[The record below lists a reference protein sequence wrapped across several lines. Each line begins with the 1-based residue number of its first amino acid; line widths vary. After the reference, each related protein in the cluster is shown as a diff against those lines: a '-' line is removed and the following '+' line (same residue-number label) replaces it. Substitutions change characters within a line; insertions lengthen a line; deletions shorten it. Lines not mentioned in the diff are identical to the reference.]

1 MFRLALTMLINER
14 GKYLGIVAA
23 LSFTALMM
31 AQQPAMFV
39 GILSRAT
46 ALIDDIPAVDLWVMD
61 SNVQYVDDSKPMQ
74 DAQLYRVKGIAGVEW
89 AVPFYAGTIQARLP
103 DGNFR
108 YCILYGID
116 DATFI
121 GGPAR
126 MIEGRIGDLRLS
138 DGIVVDEASARGLLA
153 QTASGEQRAQL
164 GVGSTLE
171 LNDLRASIV
180 GLHGGT
186 PKFQSQPIIYTT
198 YNRVKRFKTS
208 DRKLLSFILVKL
220 QPGADAAAVAGSIRR
235 YTGLAAYTKAEFSA
249 MSMNYFLFRTGIFV
263 NFGTSALISFLI
275 GGSIAAQTFYN
286 FTMDHLR
293 YFGVLK
299 AMGAS
304 GRLLFGMIALQML
317 CAGAVGFGVGIGVVT
332 FFGVVV
338 QGNTIAF
345 NLHSW
350 IIGGSAVAILLL
362 SLGTAVLSSRPVRR
376 LEPAAVFRG

>member
-14 GKYLGIVAA
+14 GKYLGIIAA

-31 AQQPAMFV
+31 AQQPAIFLGM
-39 GILSRAT
+39 LSRAT
-46 ALIDDIPAVDLWVMD
+46 ALIDDIPSVDLWVMD
-61 SNVQYVDDSKPMQ
+61 PNVQYSDDSKPLQ

-89 AVPFYAGTIQARLP
+89 AVPFFSGSIQARLP

-108 YCILYGID
+108 NCIFYGID

-121 GGPAR
+121 GGPAK
-126 MIEGRIGDLRLS
+126 MVEGRITDLRLS
-138 DGIVVDEASARGLLA
+138 DGVIVDAVSARGVLA
-153 QTASGEQRAQL
+153 QTATGEQRAPL
-164 GVGSTLE
+164 GVGSTME

-180 GLHGGT
+180 GLHGGA
-186 PKFQSQPIIYTT
+186 PNVQSQPIIYTT
-198 YNRVKRFKTS
+198 YNRVKFFKSS

-220 QPGADAAAVAGSIRR
+220 QPGVDAAKVVHDIRR

-249 MSMNYFLFRTGIFV
+249 MSSNYFLFRTGIFL

-286 FTMDHLR
+286 FTLDHLR

-304 GRLLFGMIALQML
+304 SRLLFAMIALQML
-317 CAGAVGFGVGIGVVT
+317 SAGAIGFGVGIGVVT

-345 NLHSW
+345 NLNYW
-350 IIGGSAVAILLL
+350 IVGGAAFAILLL